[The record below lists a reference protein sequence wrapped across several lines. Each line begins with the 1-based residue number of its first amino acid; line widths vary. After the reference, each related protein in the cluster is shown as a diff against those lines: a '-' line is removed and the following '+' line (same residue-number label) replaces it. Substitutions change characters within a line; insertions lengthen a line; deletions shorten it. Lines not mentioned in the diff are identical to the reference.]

1 MPTFSSIPG
10 PRFNGSGHFLIPRD
24 DDTSWWLVIQ
34 PNYREGSPPFVEL
47 IDGTWT
53 QTRNRGNDYLIDRE
67 LQASLDIEK
76 GTGNY
81 TGLASNRV
89 EDSAII
95 ESMGHLYDRSQEHL
109 GSVDGA
115 IIYMRRMMI
124 RTARDLENGIE
135 PAILQHPEWFAARP
149 IDVVNGETNL
159 GPIWEQDRAAYLA
172 QKTEVAVPLNTA
184 S

>member
-1 MPTFSSIPG
+1 M
-10 PRFNGSGHFLIPRD
+10 
-24 DDTSWWLVIQ
+24 
-34 PNYREGSPPFVEL
+34 PPFVEL
-47 IDGTWT
+47 MPGTWT

-95 ESMGHLYDRSQEHL
+95 ESMGYLYNRSQEHL
-109 GSVDGA
+109 GTVDGA

-124 RTARDLENGIE
+124 KAARDLERGVE
-135 PAILQHPEWFAARP
+135 PEILQHPEWFAARP
-149 IDVVNGETNL
+149 IDAVNGEPSL
-159 GPIWEQDRAAYLA
+159 APIWERDRAEYLGMVEA
-172 QKTEVAVPLNTA
+172 PVPHA